1 MDSAVASTTPPRKRE
16 EVGGTKFFCLQSR
29 RVKAAASLL
38 AAMPR
43 NVMNAASMQL
53 PYQTYVSKHTKRSDK
68 VFAAASGL
76 KLYIC
81 KMQIYK
87 AFS

>member
-38 AAMPR
+38 AAMH
-43 NVMNAASMQL
+43 QKC
-53 PYQTYVSKHTKRSDK
+53 YECSKHATTLPNIREQAHKT
-68 VFAAASGL
+68 FG
-76 KLYIC
+76 
-81 KMQIYK
+81 
-87 AFS
+87 